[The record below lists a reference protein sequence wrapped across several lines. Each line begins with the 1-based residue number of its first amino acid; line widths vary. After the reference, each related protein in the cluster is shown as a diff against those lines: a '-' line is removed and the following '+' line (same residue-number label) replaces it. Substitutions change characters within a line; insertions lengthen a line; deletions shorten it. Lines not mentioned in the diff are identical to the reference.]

1 MKEILHLL
9 KIITEIKILK
19 LYEIDESYKEEDI
32 FIDLLN
38 SLENICWSKLKREVE
53 LLKITEGAFK
63 E

>member
-9 KIITEIKILK
+9 KILTECEFLMQDNDGHLHLLDDLK
-19 LYEIDESYKEEDI
+19 
-32 FIDLLN
+32 
-38 SLENICWSKLKREVE
+38 NICWSKLEREVE

>member
-19 LYEIDESYKEEDI
+19 QEEDI